1 MRCSAG
7 GDRVSVQADDM
18 HAYLSAILL
27 AQFANRASLAAAL
40 AVGLLV
46 VMAMVIGD
54 VLDREQ
60 RRHHQE

>member
-1 MRCSAG
+1 
-7 GDRVSVQADDM
+7 M
-18 HAYLSAILL
+18 HATPFAILL
-27 AQFANRASLAAAL
+27 AHLANRASLAAGL

-60 RRHHQE
+60 RRHHRE

>member
-1 MRCSAG
+1 
-7 GDRVSVQADDM
+7 M
-18 HAYLSAILL
+18 HAHLSPLLL

>member
-1 MRCSAG
+1 
-7 GDRVSVQADDM
+7 M
-18 HAYLSAILL
+18 HGYLSALLL

-46 VMAMVIGD
+46 VMATVIGD

-60 RRHHQE
+60 RSHHQE

>member
-1 MRCSAG
+1 
-7 GDRVSVQADDM
+7 M
-18 HAYLSAILL
+18 HGYLSALLL
-27 AQFANRASLAAAL
+27 AHLANRASLAAAL

>member
-1 MRCSAG
+1 
-7 GDRVSVQADDM
+7 M
-18 HAYLSAILL
+18 HGYLSALLL
-27 AQFANRASLAAAL
+27 AQFANLASLAAAL

>member
-1 MRCSAG
+1 
-7 GDRVSVQADDM
+7 M
-18 HAYLSAILL
+18 HGYLSALLL

-46 VMAMVIGD
+46 VMVMAMVIGD